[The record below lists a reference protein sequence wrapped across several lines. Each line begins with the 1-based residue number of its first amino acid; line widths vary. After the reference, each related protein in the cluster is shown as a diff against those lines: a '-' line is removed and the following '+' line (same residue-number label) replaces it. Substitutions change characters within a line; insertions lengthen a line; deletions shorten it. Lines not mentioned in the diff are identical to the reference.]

1 MNKKVCFKAREV
13 AIAHIKKKEEPDE
26 WQRLP
31 VRIDQTCAGDAETTI
46 DAEMQRE
53 LMAVASI
60 STGTASLGVPPVGV
74 CIVSCCS
81 GSPAVRRR

>member
-1 MNKKVCFKAREV
+1 M
-13 AIAHIKKKEEPDE
+13 
-26 WQRLP
+26 
-31 VRIDQTCAGDAETTI
+31 RIDQTCAGDAETTI

-60 STGTASLGVPPVGV
+60 STGTASLGIPPVGV